1 MLRDWK
7 RQRQWQIGG
16 AEPVPELHE
25 MYLENTRLRRT
36 PDDLWPVLKPHVPP
50 ADELG
55 EGESGVNR
63 FGRQF
68 LLPDPGEQ
76 LAGVSLSD
84 ALSRRR
90 SSRDFGNRPL
100 SGQDLSALMFATC
113 GQTGT
118 SAATADA
125 PVAFYSTP
133 SAGNLRSAVPYLI
146 LQETEDLGRGLDS
159 FDAARQAVHLIQ
171 PLQQRAD
178 ELDIFADPAA
188 ARSAAAIILVLGR
201 FGKAVHKYGPRGSR
215 YVFIDAGHMIQNT
228 YLAATALGLRCCSGC
243 DFHDDAANRLIG
255 ADGLDESVI
264 YAAFIGT

>member
-7 RQRQWQIGG
+7 RQGQWQIGG
-16 AEPVPELHE
+16 AEPAPELHE
-25 MYLENTRLRRT
+25 LYLENTRLRRA

-68 LLPDPGEQ
+68 RLPDPGDR
-76 LAGVSLSD
+76 LAGATLSD
-84 ALSRRR
+84 VLSARR
-90 SSRDFGNRPL
+90 SSRDFGNTPL

-113 GQTGT
+113 GQTGA
-118 SAATADA
+118 SAVTADA
-125 PVAFYSTP
+125 PVAFFSTP

-146 LQETEDLGRGLDS
+146 LQDAEGFERGLYS
-159 FDAARQAVHLIQ
+159 YDATEQALHLIQ
-171 PLQQRAD
+171 PLQRRAD
-178 ELDIFADPAA
+178 ELNMFADPAA

-243 DFHDDAANRLIG
+243 DFYDDAANRLIG
-255 ADGLDESVI
+255 ADGLDETVI
-264 YAAFIGT
+264 YSAFIGT